1 MMKPPNQSQSLS
13 RKGNLPK
20 LAYLKL
26 FLPLGQVPTL
36 LSHPPTS
43 LFDPPAVLLC
53 HPPPLALAAAP
64 APAEQLQLALS
75 RLPPPHPLS
84 RGRQLPLPA
93 LTWSRGARMKNL
105 LRPNLKQPQP
115 RLLKPTLF

>member
-1 MMKPPNQSQSLS
+1 M
-13 RKGNLPK
+13 
-20 LAYLKL
+20 
-26 FLPLGQVPTL
+26 
-36 LSHPPTS
+36 
-43 LFDPPAVLLC
+43 LC

-93 LTWSRGARMKNL
+93 LTWSRGERKRMFKKL
-105 LRPNLKQPQP
+105 LLPNLRQLK
-115 RLLKPTLF
+115 LLKLQ